1 MRELRE
7 DGELRAWTGD
17 AVPVLWQLRTSI
29 FSEKGR
35 WAVDYK
41 GLPHRRRDLRP
52 GLHSLALRV
61 RGRGTTA
68 PVLDLN
74 GRSIRDTTAIVAA
87 LEEVK
92 PDPPLY
98 PADPAD
104 RHEALELEDFF
115 DEHCGHEVRRVTL
128 DPILRDVDLV
138 REGFLDDGPRLMRGL
153 APVLHPLVES
163 QVRRR
168 YGIDDA
174 SVRLARG
181 KVMAAFDRIESQL
194 RPSGYLVGDRF
205 TVADL
210 AGASLLAPVVM
221 PPEYPDAPW
230 TRISV
235 PSELAS
241 FRDSLSDREGF
252 RWVLEMYRR
261 HRGRSVE
268 ISRLEGVRH
277 G

>member
-1 MRELRE
+1 MRELRQ
-7 DGELRAWTGD
+7 DGEVGAPKGD
-17 AVPVLWQLRTSI
+17 AVPMLWQLRTSI

-41 GLPHRRRDLRP
+41 GLPHRRKDLTP
-52 GLHSLALRV
+52 GLHSLVLRV
-61 RGRGTTA
+61 RGRGTTV

-98 PADPAD
+98 PADPASRD
-104 RHEALELEDFF
+104 EALALEDFF

-138 REGFLDDGPRLMRGL
+138 REGFLADGPRLMRGL
-153 APVLHPLVES
+153 APILHPLVES

-168 YGIDDA
+168 YGIHHDRVA
-174 SVRLARG
+174 LARR
-181 KVMAAFDRIESQL
+181 KVLAAFDRVESRL
-194 RPSGYLVGDRF
+194 RPSGYLVGDGF
-205 TVADL
+205 SVADL
-210 AGASLLAPVVM
+210 AGAALLAPVVM

-230 TRISV
+230 EQV
-235 PSELAS
+235 PLPSELVA
-241 FRDSLSDREGF
+241 FRDSVSEREGF

-261 HRGRSVE
+261 HRGRSAE
-268 ISRLEGVRH
+268 IGQPKEVSH